1 MTVGLNA
8 STAGYA
14 EEADRLAV
22 QYESIAFADV
32 HALVLPFFPA
42 TPADVLDVGAGTGRD
57 AAALAALGHRLVA
70 AEPTAELRAHG
81 ERLHAAHPIVWL
93 DDGLPDLAG
102 TRALGRRFDLI
113 LLTAVLMHL
122 DEGDRQTAM
131 AVLAGLL
138 KPGGRLILSLRH
150 GPVPP
155 GRQMF
160 DVPADEVTAVGRR
173 HGLVERHRAT
183 RGDMFDRGGVSWSH
197 LVLETPVGGAM

>member
-1 MTVGLNA
+1 MSADLSA

-32 HALVLPFFPA
+32 HAAVLPFFPSA
-42 TPADVLDVGAGTGRD
+42 PADVLDVGAGTGRD
-57 AAALAALGHRLVA
+57 AAALSELGHRVVA

-81 ERLHAAHPIVWL
+81 ERLHAARTILWL
-93 DDGLPDLAG
+93 DDGLPDLAA
-102 TRALGRRFDLI
+102 TRALGRRFDLV

-122 DEGDRQTAM
+122 DAPERRAAIAT
-131 AVLAGLL
+131 LAGLL
-138 KPGGRLILSLRH
+138 APGGRLVLSLRH

-160 DVPADEVTAVGRR
+160 DVSADEVSGEGAR
-173 HGLVERHRAT
+173 HALVERHRAS
-183 RGDMFDRGGVSWSH
+183 RGDMFARGGVTWSH
-197 LVLETPVGGAM
+197 LVLEKSAG